1 MKIKTFQG
9 GFDKNLSY
17 LIWCESTR
25 IAGIVDA
32 SVELAEIFQ
41 CIEAKNLILEKI
53 FITHTHFDHINY
65 LGDIKYQF
73 PQIQVCGFINPE
85 EVLGENHRKL
95 NHHEIIPLGSEMITA
110 LHTPGHYPDSMC
122 FWNKKGNCVFTG
134 DTMFVGRTGR
144 TIGAKSNISHL
155 YASIYNEL
163 LKLPPQT
170 IIYSGHHYGYKPSIA
185 LKENISLSSF
195 FQCTSEAEFI
205 AVMDKFEQNRR
216 RSK

>member
-32 SVELAEIFQ
+32 SVELTEIFE

-65 LGDIKYQF
+65 LGDIKCQF

-85 EVLGENHRKL
+85 EMLGANHRKL

-144 TIGAKSNISHL
+144 TIGGKSNISHL

-195 FQCTSEAEFI
+195 FQCTSEDEFI
-205 AVMDKFEQNRR
+205 AVMDKFEKNR